1 MIIFVKLKFLIEFT
15 NMPIS
20 ITLIIII
27 ATVIVSIQGFN
38 NKDFLYR
45 MSFSPY
51 EVKHSGKQYKFLTH
65 MFIHADWMHLSFNLI
80 SFYIFGELFEKIL
93 ISQYGLLKG
102 ELHFIIIYFL
112 GGLFATLWPMI
123 RNHENPR
130 YTSLGASGAVSSLIF
145 ATIMW
150 MPNMQMGLIILP
162 IMIPAFIFGPLYLAF
177 EFWSLKR
184 GKTNI
189 AHDAHIGGAIFG
201 VVYILII
208 NIDKG
213 KELFNTI
220 KEFFV

>member
-1 MIIFVKLKFLIEFT
+1 
-15 NMPIS
+15 MPVS
-20 ITLIIII
+20 ITVIIII
-27 ATVIVSIQGFN
+27 ATLIVSIQGFN
-38 NKDFLYR
+38 SKDFLYR

-51 EVKHSGKQYKFLTH
+51 QVKHSGKKYKFFTH
-65 MFIHADWMHLSFNLI
+65 MFVHADWMHLIFNLI
-80 SFYIFGELFEKIL
+80 SFYLFGDLFEQIL
-93 ISQYGLLKG
+93 IDKYGLFVG
-102 ELHFIIIYFL
+102 ELHFLVIYFL

-123 RNHENPR
+123 RNHDNPG
-130 YTSLGASGAVSSLIF
+130 YTSLGASGAVSSIIF

-150 MPNMQMGLIILP
+150 IPDLPMGLIFLP

-184 GKTNI
+184 GKSNI

-213 KELFNTI
+213 KELFIVI
-220 KEFFV
+220 KEYFV